1 MRFVYDLIYLVLQTM
16 LLGAEML
23 SPIQMERL
31 GGCFENC
38 KKVDSCSLWDIYGYM
53 CLLCDE
59 YIYDG

>member
-1 MRFVYDLIYLVLQTM
+1 
-16 LLGAEML
+16 ML